1 MSKKILSG
9 NEAVAWGAYVA
20 GVKIAT
26 AYPGTPSTEIL
37 ETLAKFDEVNAHWC
51 TNEKVALD
59 VASGASF
66 CGVRSL
72 VAMKHVGLNVA
83 SDALVTLAYTG
94 VEGGLVVVSC
104 DDPFAHSS
112 QNEQDNRNYARLAKL
127 PLFEPSDS
135 EEAYKM
141 IKEAF
146 ELSEEFSIPVLV
158 RLTTRISH
166 AKGVVD
172 VEGRKEILREPHF
185 PRDPSRW
192 VMIPAHA
199 RKAHEVLEKKILKL
213 KEYSEKT
220 PFNQI
225 LPGRENWGIITSSIA
240 YQYVKEA
247 FPEAWILKIGFS
259 YPLPEKKIKNFSEGL
274 EEVWVI
280 EELDPILEKE
290 VKALGISVKA
300 KPLDFYTGELSVE
313 KVRRIIKGDCGIG
326 ESNPQIPSR
335 PPLLCAGCPHRGIF
349 YVLKKLGCVVT
360 GDIGCY
366 TLACLPPLSSMDT
379 CVAMGSGVGHLAGME
394 RAGEKVPKVAVIGDS
409 TFFHAGIPPLIDLIY
424 NFTPSTVIVLDNRTT
439 AMTGHQDHPGTGI
452 TLKGSKGRAV
462 SIKKL
467 VEGLG
472 VKNVREV
479 DPYDLKETE
488 RVIKEELGKKDVS
501 VIIST
506 RPCVLLEKR
515 EYTPLKVMEEKC
527 KNCGKCL
534 TLGCPALYKK
544 EGRVIIDPLLCTGC
558 GMCKEVCPFQAI
570 E

>member
-37 ETLAKFDEVNAHWC
+37 ESLAKFDEVNAHWC

-66 CGVRSL
+66 CGIRSM

-94 VEGGLVVVSC
+94 VEGGLVVVTC

-135 EEAYKM
+135 EEAYQM
-141 IKEAF
+141 VKEAF
-146 ELSEEFSIPVLV
+146 ELSEKFSIPVLV

-199 RKAHEVLEKKILKL
+199 RKAHQVLERKILKL

-225 LPGRENWGIITSSIA
+225 LPGKENWGIITSSIA

-259 YPLPEKKIKNFSEGL
+259 YPLPEKKIKYFSERL

-300 KPLDFYTGELSVE
+300 KPLAYYTGELSVE
-313 KVRRIIKGDCGIG
+313 KVRRIIKGDSGIS
-326 ESNPQIPSR
+326 ESNPQVSSHPR
-335 PPLLCAGCPHRGIF
+335 LRFAGCPRR
-349 YVLKKLGCVVT
+349 VV
-360 GDIGCY
+360 
-366 TLACLPPLSSMDT
+366 
-379 CVAMGSGVGHLAGME
+379 
-394 RAGEKVPKVAVIGDS
+394 
-409 TFFHAGIPPLIDLIY
+409 
-424 NFTPSTVIVLDNRTT
+424 
-439 AMTGHQDHPGTGI
+439 
-452 TLKGSKGRAV
+452 
-462 SIKKL
+462 
-467 VEGLG
+467 
-472 VKNVREV
+472 
-479 DPYDLKETE
+479 
-488 RVIKEELGKKDVS
+488 
-501 VIIST
+501 
-506 RPCVLLEKR
+506 
-515 EYTPLKVMEEKC
+515 
-527 KNCGKCL
+527 
-534 TLGCPALYKK
+534 
-544 EGRVIIDPLLCTGC
+544 
-558 GMCKEVCPFQAI
+558 
-570 E
+570 